1 MTTAF
6 GADDRLE
13 PLYQHHSCDLP
24 WTRPSEGSASQ
35 PDTAGTARGI
45 PPSAE
50 VREALMGY
58 TAQYT
63 ADLEEAMKSARE
75 EATQDSPP
83 TEAYVQ
89 TERGHCIGQGW
100 HLPSVVA
107 FLVIALEQVLPVES
121 TAAPPLPTWHR
132 ERWMEPCSMP
142 PSQRDHIFHTA
153 AEMLA
158 TFTPPEDIPPEYLR
172 KLDVSGSG
180 TTPTLR
186 ARETRNFARCPSR
199 HGPEGPWRSRCARQT
214 GQDRPARFLVE
225 PMAPRSNPAL

>member
-1 MTTAF
+1 MRAQPRSQTRGHSTWHPTECR
-6 GADDRLE
+6 GSGGTDG
-13 PLYQHHSCDLP
+13 LYRPVHS
-24 WTRPSEGSASQ
+24 RPGRSHE
-35 PDTAGTARGI
+35 
-45 PPSAE
+45 
-50 VREALMGY
+50 
-58 TAQYT
+58 
-63 ADLEEAMKSARE
+63 SARE

-121 TAAPPLPTWHR
+121 TTAPPLLTWHR

-153 AEMLA
+153 AGMLA

-180 TTPTLR
+180 TTPTQR
-186 ARETRNFARCPSR
+186 ALETRIFARCPSR
-199 HGPEGPWRSRCARQT
+199 HGPVGP
-214 GQDRPARFLVE
+214 
-225 PMAPRSNPAL
+225 

>member
-1 MTTAF
+1 
-6 GADDRLE
+6 
-13 PLYQHHSCDLP
+13 
-24 WTRPSEGSASQ
+24 
-35 PDTAGTARGI
+35 
-45 PPSAE
+45 
-50 VREALMGY
+50 MGY

-100 HLPSVVA
+100 HLPSVAA

-153 AEMLA
+153 AGILA
-158 TFTPPEDIPPEYLR
+158 TFTPPEDMPPEYLR

-186 ARETRNFARCPSR
+186 ALETRIFARCPLR
-199 HGPEGPWRSRCARQT
+199 RGPEGPWRSRCARQT